1 MRSIMIA
8 ATLLGSNLLR
18 FCDTSDG
25 AEQKKPVAA
34 VQAAEAA
41 KLAPKANSTMEVKAA
56 LVPKIGGSVV
66 NAGAYRVEI
75 ALHQRGLIEGQ
86 IQNADGTALADPAKA
101 KLAVQANGKASGKE
115 RIQLRWDPAEQ
126 RFIGNARAKAGLA
139 PGALDVEL
147 TLDGK
152 KEIATLAQAAVL
164 MGPEHGGAVMAAGE
178 YNVELLANTA
188 GDVDAHLSGADG
200 AALAGGADLDVR
212 AKLAA
217 SGGAAQEVAL
227 KWDPARSAFHGSAEA
242 GVKLASGPVIV
253 NVINSG
259 VARVGGIADLTVT
272 ASAAHGGRILLA
284 GDYSVEVAAK
294 DGLVLA
300 YVADAQGKAVANAD
314 VRLQLAADGRAE
326 TRLTWDA
333 PSASYRAKL
342 AAGLDL
348 ATQPLR
354 IDIRADGR
362 AHFGGIGRLDAGAK
376 LLAKAGAATDVKANA
391 NAKAGADAKLAV
403 KAPEAN
409 AKAALNK
416 SAGAQANVHLSAP
429 KVNVTPPKVKAE
441 TKKSG
446 SASGSAKLGFSL
458 GSK

>member
-1 MRSIMIA
+1 MIA

-25 AEQKKPVAA
+25 AEQKKPEAA

-86 IQNADGTALADPAKA
+86 IQNADGTALADPTKA

-115 RIQLRWDPAEQ
+115 RIQLRWEPAQ
-126 RFIGNARAKAGLA
+126 RRFVGNARAKAGLA

-188 GDVDAHLSGADG
+188 GDVDAHLLGADG

-227 KWDPARSAFHGSAEA
+227 KWDPARSAFHGRAEA

-259 VARVGGIADLTVT
+259 VARVGGIADLTVA
-272 ASAAHGGRILLA
+272 ASATHGGRILLA

-362 AHFGGIGRLDAGAK
+362 AHFGGIGRLDADAK

-391 NAKAGADAKLAV
+391 NANAKAGADAKLTV

-416 SAGAQANVHLSAP
+416 SAGAQANVNLSAP